1 MITEIIATILFWVGV
16 TSVASALMYI
26 PKIWK
31 LYYIAII
38 LGNVLILLTSPLMIQ
53 SEFTISLMTLIFITA
68 QIKAGRNEAKLQ
80 ERYILN
86 GYK

>member
-1 MITEIIATILFWVGV
+1 MIDIAMTVLFWVGV

-26 PKIWK
+26 PKISK
-31 LYYIAII
+31 LYYVAII

-53 SEFTISLMTLIFITA
+53 SDFTISLMTLIFITA
-68 QIKAGRNEAKLQ
+68 QIKAGRNEVKLR